1 MKWSLLVRWSMAAC
15 CLPLVLPT
23 QAVSQSAPTQAAGT
37 QALAPCFRT
46 DVPAHPFDL
55 ILGRPT
61 NTSVTA
67 SVLSYTQAEAYLEG
81 GTRPGNYTVHSQ
93 TVQLPAGEPV
103 SIVLQSLLPD
113 TAYYYRLQRREGGG
127 AFAASD
133 EFHFHTQRPPG
144 STFTFTVIAD
154 SHLDER
160 TDTAL
165 YQTTLRNALAEAPD
179 FHLDLGDTFMAEKV
193 RGLGEAI
200 APMYLAQRYYLGLLC
215 RCAPLF
221 FVTGNHDE
229 VVGGQDTQA
238 IELRRKHL
246 PNPLPD
252 GFYSGDRSAG
262 TANYYAWT
270 WGDAL
275 FVVLDP
281 FTYSSGRIRTP
292 QENWN
297 RTLGEAQYRWLQR
310 TLEAS
315 QARYK
320 FVFLHNLVGGLD
332 KDGRGGVEA
341 APYFEWG
348 GHNLDGSDG
357 FPERR
362 PGWELPIHQLLVRHK
377 VTAVFHGHDHF
388 YARQELDGIVYQEV
402 PQPGWVGGERVKEAA
417 GYGYRSGQILPS
429 SGHLHVKVTPG
440 AATIDYVR
448 SYLPAQEARGRK
460 NGLVADSCRLT
471 PIP

>member
-1 MKWSLLVRWSMAAC
+1 MKWSQLVRWSIAAC
-15 CLPLVLPT
+15 YLPLLLPT
-23 QAVSQSAPTQAAGT
+23 QAVSQSASSQAMGT
-37 QALAPCFRT
+37 QTTAPCFRT

-61 NTSVTA
+61 STSVTA

-81 GTRPGNYTVHSQ
+81 GTQPGNYTVHTP

-103 SIVLQSLLPD
+103 SIVLQPLLPD
-113 TAYYYRLQRREGGG
+113 TTYYYRLQRREGGG

-144 STFTFTVIAD
+144 SAFTFTIIAD

-160 TDTAL
+160 TDTTL
-165 YQTTLRNALAEAPD
+165 YQTTLRNILAEAPD
-179 FHLDLGDTFMAEKV
+179 FHLDLGDTFMSEKV
-193 RGLGEAI
+193 RGMGQSI

-215 RCAPLF
+215 PCVPLF

-229 VVGGQDTQA
+229 VVGGQDLQA
-238 IELRRKHL
+238 VGLRQKYL

-252 GFYSGDRSAG
+252 DFYSGDESDRP
-262 TANYYAWT
+262 ANYYAWT

-281 FTYSSGRIRTP
+281 FTYSAGRIRIP

-297 RTLGEAQYRWLQR
+297 RSLGERQYRWLQR

-348 GHNLDGSDG
+348 GRNFDGSEG
-357 FPERR
+357 FAARR

-402 PQPGWVGGERVKEAA
+402 PQPGWVGGERIQGAS
-417 GYGYRSGQILPS
+417 GYGYQSGQMLPS
-429 SGHLHVKVTPG
+429 AGHLRVTVTPE
-440 AATIDYVR
+440 AATVDYVR
-448 SYLPAQEARGRK
+448 SYLPTQETGARR
-460 NGLVADSCRLT
+460 NGLIAASYRLT
-471 PIP
+471 PKP